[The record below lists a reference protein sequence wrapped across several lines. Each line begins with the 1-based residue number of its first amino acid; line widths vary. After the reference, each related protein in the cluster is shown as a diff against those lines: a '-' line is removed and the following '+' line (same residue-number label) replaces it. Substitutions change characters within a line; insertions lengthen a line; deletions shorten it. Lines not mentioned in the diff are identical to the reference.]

1 MAEKALT
8 KELVIQLAKATRI
21 NLSEE
26 ETEKYTQQL
35 DVILNAFKE
44 LKEIDT
50 EDVDPSFHPIKIQY
64 KLREDIPYKWNWDPL
79 VNVKDKEK
87 RYIRGPKIK

>member
-1 MAEKALT
+1 MVEIVLT
-8 KELVIQLAKATRI
+8 KELVLELAQAARL

-35 DVILNAFKE
+35 EVILNAFKE
-44 LKEIDT
+44 LEEVDT
-50 EDVDPSFHPIKIQY
+50 DDVETSYHPMKIPY

-79 VNVKDKEK
+79 ANVGDKEK